1 MTFKTLI
8 SVSALS
14 LGAAFLALPSHGFA
28 ANTGAAQTV
37 TKACSAKYE
46 AAKKA
51 NTLHGQTW
59 PQFLHSCS
67 VSMKGTNT
75 APSKAPA
82 PSKSPSSAPAPAAP
96 QSTEKQA
103 MATGYPEARFQY
115 AAETN
120 TATPGGAPMKHP
132 REMGFRQRVH
142 ECKAE
147 WKADKAAGKV
157 QSGQGWRDYWKAC
170 DVRLKTQKTQ

>member
-8 SVSALS
+8 SASALS
-14 LGAAFLALPSHGFA
+14 LGAAFLAFPSHGLA
-28 ANTGAAQTV
+28 ANTSAAQSV

-51 NTLHGQTW
+51 NSLHGQTW

-67 VSMKGTNT
+67 TAMKGTNT
-75 APSKAPA
+75 PPAKAPPA
-82 PSKSPSSAPAPAAP
+82 NKSPSSVPAPATQQP
-96 QSTEKQA
+96 TEKQA
-103 MATGYPEARFQY
+103 MARFQY

-120 TATPGGAPMKHP
+120 TATPGGAAMKP

-147 WKADKAAGKV
+147 WKADKAAGKI
-157 QSGQGWRDYWKAC
+157 QPGQGWRDYWKAC